1 MRFEDMGHDFLTKA
15 NSKVL
20 LNARINAILN
30 FKFKAMIIFQGI
42 YDFFLKIINKIFVSQ
57 TSK

>member
-1 MRFEDMGHDFLTKA
+1 MGFENMGHDFLTKA

-20 LNARINAILN
+20 LNERINAILN

-42 YDFFLKIINKIFVSQ
+42 YDLFLKIIDKIFVSQ
-57 TSK
+57 TLK

>member
-1 MRFEDMGHDFLTKA
+1 MGFENMGHDFLTKA

-20 LNARINAILN
+20 LNERINAILN

-42 YDFFLKIINKIFVSQ
+42 YDLFLKIFVSQ
-57 TSK
+57 TLK